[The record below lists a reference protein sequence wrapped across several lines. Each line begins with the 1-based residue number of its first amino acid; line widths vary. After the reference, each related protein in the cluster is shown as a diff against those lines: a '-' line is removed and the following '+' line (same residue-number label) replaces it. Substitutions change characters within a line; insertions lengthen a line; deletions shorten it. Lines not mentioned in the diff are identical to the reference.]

1 LAILNQP
8 AGAGTEL
15 VMMLLENP
23 SFHAQ
28 FEAARAELRAAGLS
42 GQRVA
47 GK

>member
-1 LAILNQP
+1 
-8 AGAGTEL
+8 
-15 VMMLLENP
+15 MMMLENP

-28 FEAARAELRAAGLS
+28 FEAARAELRAAGLT